1 MAQEIELAELDV
13 RYESYRMRNP
23 ALEKR
28 LLASIMQRGIEQAL
42 EGTACGENKILLNG
56 FKRRRCALRLGLHSV
71 PYVGLA
77 EDEAGAILHLLRVS
91 NQSALSLLEQARFIA
106 QLRRLEKLSIT
117 DIAEQLSRSK
127 SWVSMRLGLLEEM
140 SARVR
145 EEIFAGRFPVYCYMY
160 TLRPFMRLNQAGKQ
174 EAEEFVLAV
183 SGQKLSVREIE
194 QLAHGYF
201 RGPQSMRAMIQNGHA
216 GEVLAWMKQV
226 PQDVEGC
233 SERERILLGD
243 LELVQKYMRRV
254 MGKSLDPQLKSSAFC
269 AQAHLLTAGILSR
282 QRAFWDSVRQLH
294 DRSGQAQSGV
304 PAPPV
309 WNEPARDCAASP
321 SQS

>member
-13 RYESYRMRNP
+13 RYENYRMKNP

-42 EGTACGENKILLNG
+42 EGTACGQSKILLNG

-71 PYVGLA
+71 PYVSLG
-77 EDEAGAILHLLRVS
+77 EGEAGGILQLLRVS
-91 NQSALSLLEQARFIA
+91 NQSALSLLEQARFID
-106 QLRRLEKLSIT
+106 QLRRLEKMSVA
-117 DIAEQLSRSK
+117 DIAEQLSRSQ
-127 SWVSMRLGLLEEM
+127 SWVSMRLGLLDEM
-140 SARVR
+140 SPRVQ
-145 EEIFAGRFPVYCYMY
+145 EEIFAARFPAYCYMY
-160 TLRPFMRLNQAGKQ
+160 TLRPFMRLNRAGKQ
-174 EAEEFVLAV
+174 EVEEFVLAV

-201 RGPQSMRAMIQNGHA
+201 RGPQSMREMIQNGHA
-216 GEVLAWMKQV
+216 DEVLAWMKQV
-226 PQDVEGC
+226 PQHAEGC
-233 SERERILLGD
+233 SERERILLRD

-254 MGKSLDPQLKSSAFC
+254 MGKSLDPQLKSPAFC

-282 QRAFWDSVRQLH
+282 QRAFFDSVRQLH

-304 PAPPV
+304 PAPPG
-309 WNEPARDCAASP
+309 WNEPARDCSP
-321 SQS
+321 SPPQS